1 MSQRITITTLQSA
14 VARLNR
20 VANTDTYTLDAAY
33 GGYRLCQRTAFGGGE
48 RDLSD
53 RASGR
58 ETYSVINAFI
68 NGFEAAVLARAIADN
83 PAD

>member
-1 MSQRITITTLQSA
+1 MSQRITITTLKNA

-33 GGYRLCQRTAFGGGE
+33 GGYRLCQNCRFGGE
-48 RDLSD
+48 RNLSD

-58 ETYSVINAFI
+58 ETYGVINAYL
-68 NGFEAAVLARAIADN
+68 NGWEACLTARAIADN
-83 PAD
+83 PSD

>member
-1 MSQRITITTLQSA
+1 MTQRITMNTLKQA
-14 VARLNR
+14 VDRLNR
-20 VANTDTYTLDAAY
+20 IAGTDTYVLDAAY
-33 GGYRLCQRTAFGGGE
+33 GGYRLCQMTRFGGGE

-68 NGFEAAVLARAIADN
+68 NGYEQAVLDRAIADN
-83 PAD
+83 P

>member
-1 MSQRITITTLQSA
+1 MTQRITITTIEQA

-20 VANTDTYTLDAAY
+20 IAGTDTYVIDAAY
-33 GGYRLCQRTAFGGGE
+33 GGYRLCQKCRFGGE

-68 NGFEAAVLARAIADN
+68 NGYEASQLARAIAD
-83 PAD
+83 DYTI